1 MRECTVCANPE
12 CGNEFEAFPINKKF
26 CSITCKRK
34 MDAAIKRM
42 TMIASYDTSDE
53 EMFIVPK
60 FDSSNFHPYVPK
72 DDSLEFLRKE
82 NIRLNNLVN
91 KYKNN
96 ASEVYDSILNTVKSH
111 AEQITVKPPKQQRSF
126 DKARPTLVCN
136 PWNADYQLGKVTPT
150 YNSQIA
156 VDRIDLY
163 TDNIIQTAEDYRAAG
178 YPVNTAHVYY
188 LGDIVEGEQIF
199 PQQAYTIDSSIYEQ
213 VAKTGPTICGS
224 QLRRLLEVFDHVH
237 VVGVIGNHGRISKFS
252 NPETNMDRMLYK
264 ILEHMF
270 AYEPRITFNIPDGK
284 GESMFWAVDSI
295 GEYSTLLVH
304 GDQFPSP
311 SSLHQYWKKI
321 LGWKTSG
328 IPVAFDDV
336 AIGHYHQNTKFTLG
350 ETVVRISGS
359 PESHNTF
366 AQERIGVMG
375 RPSQHLQ
382 MVNPETG
389 VFWESDIYLD

>member
-1 MRECTVCANPE
+1 MKEYAVCANPE
-12 CGNEFEAFPINKKF
+12 CDNEFAAFPINKKF

-34 MDAAIKRM
+34 MEAATKRLSF
-42 TMIASYDTSDE
+42 IASYEAEEDNDLIPVDHYDTTEALTVSYG
-53 EMFIVPK
+53 
-60 FDSSNFHPYVPK
+60 DSV
-72 DDSLEFLRKE
+72 EWLRKE
-82 NIRLNNLVN
+82 NTRLNNLVN

-96 ASEVYDSILNTVKSH
+96 SSEVYSHILDAVRAN
-111 AEQITVKPPKQQRSF
+111 AQQITVKPPKARKF
-126 DKARPTLVCN
+126 DPARPTLICN
-136 PWNADYQLGKVTPT
+136 PWNADYQLGKRTPT
-150 YNSQIA
+150 YDTQTAIE
-156 VDRIDLY
+156 RIELY
-163 TDNIIQTAEDYRAAG
+163 TDHILQHTEDFHAAG
-178 YPVNTAHVYY
+178 YQMNTAHVYF

-199 PQQAYTIDSSIYEQ
+199 PAQAYTIDSSIYEQ
-213 VAKTGPTICGS
+213 VAKTGPTICGA
-224 QLRRLLEVFDHVH
+224 QLRRLLEVFDRVH

-270 AYEPRITFNIPDGK
+270 AYEPRITFNIPDGH

-304 GDQFPSP
+304 GDQFPPP

-350 ETVVRISGS
+350 DTVVRISGS

-382 MVNPETG
+382 MVNPQVG